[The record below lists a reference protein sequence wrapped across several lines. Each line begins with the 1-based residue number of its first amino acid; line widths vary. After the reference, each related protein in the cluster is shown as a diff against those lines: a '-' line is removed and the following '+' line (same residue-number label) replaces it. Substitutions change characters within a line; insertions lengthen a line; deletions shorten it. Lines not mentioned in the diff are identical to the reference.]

1 MMCLFCEKIR
11 NHEDIIYENETVV
24 AFYDGFPVSKGHVL
38 IVTKRH
44 IQTYFDA
51 NSLEKI
57 HIDQAIMALKLRLD
71 KTFHPQGYN
80 IGINNGIASGQSVLH
95 LHVHLI
101 PRYTGD
107 TLNPKGGVRGV
118 IPGKQSY

>member
-1 MMCLFCEKIR
+1 MCLFCDKIQKK
-11 NHEDIIYENETVV
+11 EEIIYENDSVV
-24 AFYDGFPVSKGHVL
+24 AFYDGFPVSKGHIL

-51 NSLEKI
+51 NLTEKAD
-57 HIDQAIMALKLRLD
+57 IDHAIMALKSQLD
-71 KTFHPQGYN
+71 EKFHPEGYN

-101 PRYTGD
+101 PRYIGD
-107 TLNPKGGVRGV
+107 TKNPKGGVRGV